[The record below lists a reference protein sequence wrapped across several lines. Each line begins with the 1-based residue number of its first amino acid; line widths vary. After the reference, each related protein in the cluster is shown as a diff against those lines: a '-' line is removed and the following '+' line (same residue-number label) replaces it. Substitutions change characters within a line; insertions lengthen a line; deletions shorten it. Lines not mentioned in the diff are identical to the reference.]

1 VVKAKKTLYTQGN
14 SLLEDLP
21 LVPWPGPPQ
30 QIQERKEEMK
40 IWRLCVPVMLFSGLC
55 IGLFLGGCGDNPCD
69 DGDPDTCANIPNT
82 APHACLVIQEED
94 FACLCCTPEASPC
107 ANPKEEYQWNE
118 LTHTCDL
125 VPEE

>member
-1 VVKAKKTLYTQGN
+1 
-14 SLLEDLP
+14 
-21 LVPWPGPPQ
+21 
-30 QIQERKEEMK
+30 
-40 IWRLCVPVMLFSGLC
+40 VMLFSGLC

-118 LTHTCDL
+118 LTHTCDRSRKSDRDGGPEPRTL
-125 VPEE
+125 VQSPSWGRLIRGGCTLIA